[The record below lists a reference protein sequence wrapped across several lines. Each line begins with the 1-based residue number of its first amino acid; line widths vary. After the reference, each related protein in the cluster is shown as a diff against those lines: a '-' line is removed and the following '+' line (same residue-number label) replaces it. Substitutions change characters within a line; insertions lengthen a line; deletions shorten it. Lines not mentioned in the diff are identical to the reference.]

1 MNKEQIIEKLNLIFK
16 EVFED
21 DNLLINEFTM
31 LKDIPNWESLSH
43 MILIV
48 EIENKFNIV
57 FSSTE
62 SIEVISVSQIINLI
76 LSKKQID

>member
-48 EIENKFNIV
+48 EIENKFNMV

>member
-1 MNKEQIIEKLNLIFK
+1 MNKEQIIKKLNLIFK

-48 EIENKFNIV
+48 EIENKFNVV

>member
-1 MNKEQIIEKLNLIFK
+1 M
-16 EVFED
+16 
-21 DNLLINEFTM
+21 INEFTM

-48 EIENKFNIV
+48 EIENKFNMV

>member
-1 MNKEQIIEKLNLIFK
+1 MNKEQIIEKFNLIFK

-48 EIENKFNIV
+48 EIENKFNMV